1 MTLDPDD
8 LANLA
13 TACAR
18 RFSSRESMQ
27 RFATLAGLPPDRTA
41 IGDVE
46 ADWAFILTHA
56 DQHGSLGRLAAAL
69 AVAAPRDET
78 LQAVARTLGALTAP
92 PAPRI
97 PAPLLAV
104 GGAGILLVAGMAWMM
119 VGRGG
124 GEAPPVAKPAA
135 LAEAPVE
142 AAPAPI
148 EAAPAAVEAAPA
160 PVEAAPVEAAP
171 VEAAP
176 VAPAPV
182 AAVPPAAPAA
192 PAKLGPGCA
201 GASGSV
207 VGYWYAGRD
216 KPGEQGATIT
226 LDRDA
231 RVRADFP
238 RQENH
243 HNATAPERCVLSR
256 GARVVLTQA
265 PIEASKGYWWVPLVA
280 P

>member
-18 RFSSRESMQ
+18 RFSSREAVQ

-56 DQHGSLGRLAAAL
+56 DQQGSLGRLAAAL
-69 AVAAPRDET
+69 AAAAPRDET

-104 GGAGILLVAGMAWMM
+104 GGGGILLVAGMAWMM
-119 VGRGG
+119 AGRGG
-124 GEAPPVAKPAA
+124 GEAPPAAKPAA
-135 LAEAPVE
+135 LAEAPIE
-142 AAPAPI
+142 AAPAP
-148 EAAPAAVEAAPA
+148 AVPPPVEAV

-171 VEAAP
+171 VE
-176 VAPAPV
+176 
-182 AAVPPAAPAA
+182 AA